1 MRKFY
6 KRYKKKIRRLTGTA
20 KDQYVILTAQIVV
33 LEEEL
38 NKEKKILKDTK
49 SKDIVRLVIIQNQIK
64 MRMNRIR
71 LILDNED

>member
-6 KRYKKKIRRLTGTA
+6 KRYKRKIRRLQGTA
-20 KDQYVILTAQIVV
+20 KDQYVLLTAQIVV

-38 NKEKKILKDTK
+38 EKEKKILKDTK

-71 LILDNED
+71 LILDSED

>member
-6 KRYKKKIRRLTGTA
+6 KRYKKKIRRLTGTS
-20 KDQYVILTAQIVV
+20 KDQYVLLTAQIVV

-71 LILDNED
+71 LILEDKE